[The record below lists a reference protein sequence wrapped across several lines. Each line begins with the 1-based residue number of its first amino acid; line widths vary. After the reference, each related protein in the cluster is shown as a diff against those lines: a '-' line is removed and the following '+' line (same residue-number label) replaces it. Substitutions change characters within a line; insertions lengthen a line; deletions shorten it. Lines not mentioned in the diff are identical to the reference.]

1 MKKSEVPQQK
11 GALGTIKEM
20 CYATDENGNY
30 TTTLSSGWDV
40 KSTALEAS
48 LQYIDEQLSEA
59 KKLVSEGVKSPILY
73 YMILC
78 RMDWNVLAGYMN
90 RWQWILKRHTN
101 PKVFAKLSEKTLAK
115 YAYVFNISVEEL
127 KNPSFLAKTE

>member
-48 LQYIDEQLSEA
+48 LQYIDEQYALQ
-59 KKLVSEGVKSPILY
+59 LQLY
-73 YMILC
+73 FQMKMLIAVP
-78 RMDWNVLAGYMN
+78 MA
-90 RWQWILKRHTN
+90 
-101 PKVFAKLSEKTLAK
+101 F
-115 YAYVFNISVEEL
+115 
-127 KNPSFLAKTE
+127 